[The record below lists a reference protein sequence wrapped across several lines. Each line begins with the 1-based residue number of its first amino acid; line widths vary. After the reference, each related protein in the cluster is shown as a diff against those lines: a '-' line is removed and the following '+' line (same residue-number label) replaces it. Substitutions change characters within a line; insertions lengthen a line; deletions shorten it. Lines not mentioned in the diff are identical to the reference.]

1 MPKQLIVSAFLRIF
15 GIIMMHLQ
23 QQSVAINIPSSDE
36 SKILFC
42 TFVS

>member
-1 MPKQLIVSAFLRIF
+1 MPRQLIVSAFLRIF

-23 QQSVAINIPSSDE
+23 QQSLAINILSSDE

-42 TFVS
+42 IFVN